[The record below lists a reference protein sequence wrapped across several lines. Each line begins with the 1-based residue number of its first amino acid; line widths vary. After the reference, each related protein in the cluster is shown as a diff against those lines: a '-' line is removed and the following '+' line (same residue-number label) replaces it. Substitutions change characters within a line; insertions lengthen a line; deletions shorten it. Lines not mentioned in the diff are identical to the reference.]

1 MDAFDPAE
9 RAASALL
16 HRIGLR
22 TAPVVV
28 VGLGYV
34 GLALAE
40 SLAVAGFPV
49 TGFDTDPARVAA
61 LNGGL
66 CPLPHLS
73 SAALRGMRAAGF
85 RASSDPACVH
95 HADIAVIC
103 VPTPLDD
110 RRLPDL
116 GAVEAAAGAI
126 AARMRL
132 GGLVVMESTIHP
144 HGTQEALG
152 TALRA
157 RGLKPGRDVF
167 MAFSPERES
176 PGDLACRGTGIP
188 RLLGADDDISR
199 RLGAAFYRAAG
210 YEVHEV
216 SSIATAEAA
225 KLVENSFRLVN
236 VALANEFKT
245 VFRGLG
251 IDVQE
256 VIAAAATKPFGFM
269 PFLPG
274 PGAGGHCIP
283 VDPLYLAWK
292 ARDCGLD
299 TPLITLSAALNAAMP
314 ARIAEEL
321 LSLLAARFGRSPA
334 QGRILVLGLAYK
346 RNVGDL
352 RESPALALLR
362 HLVAAGVGVRWHDAW
377 AQDWPADVAPHR
389 LASLSADDLAGFD
402 IGVIATDHDGPDY
415 AEVARHVGVLA
426 DARGAARRLGLDAD
440 RVVPV

>member
-16 HRIGLR
+16 HRIGLCA
-22 TAPVVV
+22 APVVV

-40 SLAVAGFPV
+40 ALAVAGFPV
-49 TGFDTDPARVAA
+49 TGLDIDPGRVEA
-61 LNGGL
+61 LNAGSCSL
-66 CPLPHLS
+66 AHLS
-73 SAALRGMRAAGF
+73 SRALRGMRTAGF
-85 RASSDPACVH
+85 RASSDPACLDQ
-95 HADIAVIC
+95 ADIAVIC
-103 VPTPLDD
+103 VPTPLDN

-116 GAVEAAAGAI
+116 GAVEAAAGVI
-126 AARMRL
+126 AARMRR

-144 HGTQEALG
+144 HGTEEVLG
-152 TALRA
+152 AALRA
-157 RGLKPGRDVF
+157 RGLKPGRDIFV
-167 MAFSPERES
+167 AFSPERES
-176 PGDLACRGTGIP
+176 PGDSACRGIAIP
-188 RLLGADDDISR
+188 RLLGADDDGSR
-199 RLGAAFYRAAG
+199 RLGTAFYRAAG
-210 YEVHEV
+210 YAVHEV
-216 SSIATAEAA
+216 ASIATAEAA

-245 VFRGLG
+245 VFGGLG

-269 PFLPG
+269 PFHPG

-292 ARDCGLD
+292 ARHCGLE
-299 TPLITLSAALNAAMP
+299 TPLITMSAALNAAMP
-314 ARIAEEL
+314 ARIAEDL
-321 LSLLAARFGRSPA
+321 LSLLATRFGKAPGR
-334 QGRILVLGLAYK
+334 GRILVLGLAYK

-362 HLVAAGVGVRWHDAW
+362 HLVAAGTAVRWHDPW
-377 AQDWPADVAPHR
+377 IREWPPDLAGIR
-389 LASLSADDLAGFD
+389 LASLAAEHLAGVD

-415 AEVARHVGVLA
+415 GQVARHVGVLA
-426 DARGAARRLGLDAD
+426 DARGAARRLGLDMR